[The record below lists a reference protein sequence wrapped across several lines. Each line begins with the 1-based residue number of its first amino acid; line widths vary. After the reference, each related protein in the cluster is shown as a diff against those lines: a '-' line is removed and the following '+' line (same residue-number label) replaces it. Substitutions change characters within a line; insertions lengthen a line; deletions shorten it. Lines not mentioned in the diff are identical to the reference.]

1 MFCTKCGT
9 NLPDDA
15 KFCYACGNKTAVI
28 NPVPQQTDTLNRS
41 GSSVVTNT
49 PAPVQNTTV
58 SSVNENRLDPK
69 KIVLGILWRGLVI
82 VAAIILAGGIS
93 YYFDLFNANK
103 EISGAIIGD
112 YDDNGLATT
121 LFVGTPYFVCIFVLL
136 IFLGALMRN
145 SMWYILPFI
154 AYWVTPFF
162 HEEINNTAFENM
174 SDSIGAVCIYRATFY
189 GLLTS
194 EIESLCKI
202 ALIFLIPA
210 FIINFI
216 YNILYPKKSI
226 ISLLTAFF
234 WQISGHKSL

>member
-15 KFCYACGNKTAVI
+15 KFCCACGNKTAVI
-28 NPVPQQTDTLNRS
+28 SSVPQQTDTLNRS
-41 GSSVVTNT
+41 GSSVAANT
-49 PAPVQNTTV
+49 PAPVQNTAV
-58 SSVNENRLDPK
+58 SSEAKDRPDPK

-82 VAAIILAGGIS
+82 AAAIVLAGGIS
-93 YYFDLFNANK
+93 HYFDLFNANK
-103 EISGAIIGD
+103 EISSAIIGD

-121 LFVGTPYFVCIFVLL
+121 LFVGTPYFVCILVLL
-136 IFLGALMRN
+136 IVLGAFMRN
-145 SMWYILPFI
+145 SMWYIIPFLI
-154 AYWVTPFF
+154 YWVTPFF
-162 HEEINNTAFENM
+162 HEEINNAAFENM

-189 GLLTS
+189 GLLTN

-216 YNILYPKKSI
+216 YNILYPKKSL

-234 WQISGHKSL
+234 WQISGHESL